1 MFPIWLC
8 LIDELSYPSFSICA
22 AKLRKTFEIALVQIG
37 SFSKTDEEN
46 EKRMIESGKK
56 CVSLLQKKKGI
67 ENDR

>member
-8 LIDELSYPSFSICA
+8 LIDGLSYPSFSICA

-46 EKRMIESGKK
+46 EKKEDPEFDLGEELSIFDNNP
-56 CVSLLQKKKGI
+56 LDQI
-67 ENDR
+67 